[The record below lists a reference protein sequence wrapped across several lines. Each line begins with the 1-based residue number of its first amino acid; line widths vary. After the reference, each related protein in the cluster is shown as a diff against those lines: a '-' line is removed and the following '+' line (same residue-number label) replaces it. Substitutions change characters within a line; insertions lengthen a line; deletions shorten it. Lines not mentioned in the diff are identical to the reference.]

1 MRHDN
6 YRILLVGASS
16 LLGREIAEDLNASSF
31 SSGTVVLLDSDA
43 EAGKLEDIGGEAA
56 VLQAVEPGSFENADA
71 VIFATA
77 ADAGRFWEDAL
88 RLGAAAVDATGT
100 VQGLPVLSPRLG
112 RTAPL
117 SLEIS
122 GVTAAHPAATMLAA
136 ALQPFQQRG
145 LLQGAYATVL
155 QPASENG
162 SAALDELHQQT
173 IRLLS
178 FQSLPM
184 EQHDIQVAF
193 NLLHRL
199 GDDAKVDPAATAL
212 TVERQLP
219 ALLGDGAPAPV
230 LQWLQ
235 APVFHGYAV
244 SLFVHTHEAV
254 SRATLEEMLSGDML
268 ELVEPDDL
276 AASNVAA
283 AGQDKIMVES
293 SAGPRGVLR
302 FWMVADNLKLQAQTA
317 VACVAELLRLRP
329 KGVVQ

>member
-1 MRHDN
+1 MRHDH
-6 YRILLVGASS
+6 YRILLVGSAS
-16 LLGREIAEDLNASSF
+16 LLGREIAEELNAGPF
-31 SSGTVVLLDSDA
+31 ADGTIVLLDSDA

-88 RLGAAAVDATGT
+88 RFGAAAVDATGT

-117 SLEIS
+117 SLEVS

-136 ALQPFQQRG
+136 VLQPLQQRG
-145 LLQGAYATVL
+145 LLKDAYATVL

-173 IRLLS
+173 VRLLS
-178 FQSLPM
+178 FQSLPT
-184 EQHDIQVAF
+184 EQHDAQVAF
-193 NLLHRL
+193 NLLSRL
-199 GDDAKVDPAATAL
+199 GDDAKVEPAGTARL
-212 TVERQLP
+212 VEQQLP
-219 ALLGDGAPAPV
+219 SLLGSAPV
-230 LQWLQ
+230 PALQWLQ
-235 APVFHGYAV
+235 APVFHGYAA
-244 SLFVHTHEAV
+244 SLFVQAGETVGREALDEILR
-254 SRATLEEMLSGDML
+254 SETL
-268 ELVEPDDL
+268 ELVAPDDL

-283 AGQDKIMVES
+283 AGQDKILVES
-293 SAGPRGVLR
+293 AVGQHGVLR
-302 FWMVADNLKLQAQTA
+302 FWIVADNLKLQAQTA

-329 KGVVQ
+329 KGIVQ